1 MVGGWVDGG
10 WVVGWMIAWMD
21 EWVNGGMNRLITGVW
36 MDK

>member
-1 MVGGWVDGG
+1 MDGG
-10 WVVGWMIAWMD
+10 CVVGWMVAWMD

>member
-1 MVGGWVDGG
+1 MDGG